1 VESVLGKQC
10 LPKETMKRKRVT
22 TPTEE
27 IETDDE
33 ERAVKRA
40 QLDPDYE
47 VELNSKPLRV
57 I

>member
-1 VESVLGKQC
+1 
-10 LPKETMKRKRVT
+10 MKRKRVT

-40 QLDPDYE
+40 ELDPDYE